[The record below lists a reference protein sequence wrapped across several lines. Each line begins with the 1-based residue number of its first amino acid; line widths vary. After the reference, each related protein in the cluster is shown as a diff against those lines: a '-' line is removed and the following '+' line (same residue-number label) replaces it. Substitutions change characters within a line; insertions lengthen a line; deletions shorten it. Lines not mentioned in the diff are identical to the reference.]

1 MWKEFVER
9 FSNPSGK
16 ELEGRSKS
24 MAETKVRDLNHLWN
38 YDERVA
44 PWKNNAYGV
53 LVGVNTFAH
62 HFQNVKGME
71 RAERNLSRMVTGEF
85 EKLDASTM
93 ALLDRVS

>member
-1 MWKEFVER
+1 M
-9 FSNPSGK
+9 
-16 ELEGRSKS
+16 
-24 MAETKVRDLNHLWN
+24 
-38 YDERVA
+38 A

-62 HFQNVKGME
+62 HFQIVKGME